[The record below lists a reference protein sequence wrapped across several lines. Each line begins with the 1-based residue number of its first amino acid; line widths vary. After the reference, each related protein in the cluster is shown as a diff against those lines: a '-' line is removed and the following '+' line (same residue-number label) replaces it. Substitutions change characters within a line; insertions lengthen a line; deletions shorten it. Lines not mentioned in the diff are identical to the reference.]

1 MIDETFCNL
10 DDKMR
15 LRKEKQL
22 LFQQIEELQKSFD
35 DKEDQL
41 RAFIRSHDDE
51 IEVKITQI

>member
-41 RAFIRSHDDE
+41 RAFIRSHDHE
-51 IEVKITQI
+51 IEVKMTQI